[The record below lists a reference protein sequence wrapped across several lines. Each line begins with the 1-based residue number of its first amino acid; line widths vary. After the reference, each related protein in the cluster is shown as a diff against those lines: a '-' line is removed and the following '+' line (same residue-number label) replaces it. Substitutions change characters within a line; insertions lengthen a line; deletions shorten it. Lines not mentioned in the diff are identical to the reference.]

1 MIPVSHALFLSLS
14 RNDCH
19 RIRTAVATAYP
30 AEGCGLLAGV
40 TEGTACWRVTRVVPT
55 RNLLTQRDRF
65 EVDPAARFAL
75 MRDVRGGSERLI
87 GHYHSHPDGPAC
99 PSATDRAMAF
109 EPELIWVIVAV
120 ANGRAETIKAY
131 RLGGPTIH
139 PVTIITPPERSRRF
153 QGSHDEGATR

>member
-1 MIPVSHALFLSLS
+1 MIAAPHALFLSLS
-14 RNDCH
+14 RNDCR
-19 RIRTAVATAYP
+19 RIQAAAAAAYP

-40 TEGTACWRVTRVVPT
+40 AADAAAEGSEEVTCWRVTRVVPSC
-55 RNLLTQRDRF
+55 NLLNQKDRF
-65 EVDPAARFAL
+65 EIDPAVRFAL
-75 MRDVRGGSERLI
+75 MRDLRGGPERLI

-131 RLGGPTIH
+131 RLDGPIIH
-139 PVTIITPPERSRRF
+139 PVTIITP
-153 QGSHDEGATR
+153 A